1 MGESS
6 PILKLNP
13 QLDLPG
19 LKTAFA
25 RDRRVQIRDFLTRD
39 SAQSIAQLLAE
50 ETPWGLSW
58 QAGADGP
65 HKLRREQMAGL
76 DPSTMQRTWQKLNHA
91 AATGQFASIHAHY
104 PLPGAADNLTSG
116 VADDN
121 APSSAAHDSL
131 VAALNGPAV
140 LSLVRDV
147 TGIGQISRCD
157 AGAAH
162 FSAGQFQG
170 LHRGMT
176 EHGDGLIAYALDLCG
191 QDWHPDWGGYLNFFN
206 NDGDIVAGFRP
217 RFNALNIFAVPQHH
231 HVSHL
236 PGYAP
241 AGRFAITGW
250 FSGR

>member
-1 MGESS
+1 MGQSQ

-91 AATGQFASIHAHY
+91 AATGQFAFIYSQYQMYDAVRD
-104 PLPGAADNLTSG
+104 GWSA
-116 VADDN
+116 
-121 APSSAAHDSL
+121 SAAHDGI
-131 VAALNGPAV
+131 VAALNGPDIIA
-140 LSLVRDV
+140 LMRDV
-147 TGIGQISRCD
+147 TGIGQISWCD
-157 AGAAH
+157 AQATH
-162 FSAGQFQG
+162 FGAGQFLTVHQDVNENEDW
-170 LHRGMT
+170 LV
-176 EHGDGLIAYALDLCG
+176 AYVLNLCTHE
-191 QDWHPDWGGYLNFFN
+191 WHPDWGGYLNFFN
-206 NDGDIVAGFRP
+206 DDGDIVAGFRP

-231 HVSHL
+231 HVSYL

-250 FSGR
+250 FRGR